1 MSAASIGDIR
11 ARLQQV
17 FSPATLEVIDEGH
30 LHIGHAGEGAGHF
43 RVRIA
48 SVAFAGK
55 TRVQQHRMVYDALA
69 GLMGHGIHALAIEAE
84 SIGPQMNATKRE

>member
-1 MSAASIGDIR
+1 MSAASVGEIR

-17 FSPATLEVIDEGH
+17 FSPSALEVIDEGH
-30 LHIGHAGEGAGHF
+30 LHIGHAGEGTGHF

-48 SVAFAGK
+48 AAVFVGK

-69 GLMGHGIHALAIEAE
+69 GLMGHGIHALAIEVTQTT
-84 SIGPQMNATKRE
+84 S